1 MADAQGSIQVPAA
14 MEVWLIMRPSWL
26 SELAAFPPDA
36 FQMITVENLKSENAD
51 LGRIERFTG
60 LRKLTLKGEPVD
72 PAVMDELKKAL
83 PNRTITQ

>member
-1 MADAQGSIQVPAA
+1 
-14 MEVWLIMRPSWL
+14 
-26 SELAAFPPDA
+26 
-36 FQMITVENLKSENAD
+36 MITVENLKSENAD
-51 LGRIERFTG
+51 LGRIDRFTG